1 MENQE
6 KKTEEIITNETV
18 SNTPVVNIEE
28 SAKKAN
34 KKRENTNKLR
44 IILFSIIGIIV
55 VLIALFIVFSRF
67 SNMNKF
73 EYNAEYPMYQY
84 FSGVKTSYTGKVT
97 LINDG
102 DITKVESNEGIVDI
116 NDAPIYYQDV
126 DNKVL
131 ITKNMQLFFPH
142 LFNKNYK
149 LKYFT
154 NVFYDTEMSSSYFED
169 GKKNVFLEDAFL
181 YDGNNMYLFLT
192 DISVQVLD
200 EKYDLSPLS
209 YVVVNYQGEVEIYD
223 KKADKYHMIELCE
236 KDVLANLGEYTINLS
251 TDTVSNGDNSRLLMK
266 SVDGLEIYK
275 SGK

>member
-28 SAKKAN
+28 TAKKAN

-102 DITKVESNEGIVDI
+102 DIIKVESNEGIMDI

>member
-28 SAKKAN
+28 TAKKAN

-102 DITKVESNEGIVDI
+102 DITKVESNEGIMDI

-131 ITKNMQLFFPH
+131 ITKNMKLFFPH

-154 NVFYDTEMSSSYFED
+154 NIFYDTEMSSSYFED

-223 KKADKYHMIELCE
+223 KKTDKYYMIELCE

>member
-28 SAKKAN
+28 TAKKAN

-102 DITKVESNEGIVDI
+102 DITKVESNEGIMDI

-154 NVFYDTEMSSSYFED
+154 NIFYDTEMSSSYFED

-200 EKYDLSPLS
+200 EKYDLSPLF
-209 YVVVNYQGEVEIYD
+209 
-223 KKADKYHMIELCE
+223 
-236 KDVLANLGEYTINLS
+236 LA
-251 TDTVSNGDNSRLLMK
+251 K
-266 SVDGLEIYK
+266 
-275 SGK
+275 

>member
-28 SAKKAN
+28 TAKKAN

-102 DITKVESNEGIVDI
+102 DITKVESNEGIMDI

-149 LKYFT
+149 LKYYT
-154 NVFYDTEMSSSYFED
+154 KVFYDTEMSSSYFED

-192 DISVQVLD
+192 DSSVQVLG

>member
-28 SAKKAN
+28 TAKKAN

-102 DITKVESNEGIVDI
+102 DITKVESNEGIMDI

-154 NVFYDTEMSSSYFED
+154 NIFYDTEMSSSYFED

-223 KKADKYHMIELCE
+223 KKTDKYHMIELCE

>member
-28 SAKKAN
+28 TAKKAN

-102 DITKVESNEGIVDI
+102 DITKVESNEGIMDI

-154 NVFYDTEMSSSYFED
+154 NIFYDTEMSSSYFED

-192 DISVQVLD
+192 DISVQVLG

-223 KKADKYHMIELCE
+223 KKTDKYHMIELCE

>member
-6 KKTEEIITNETV
+6 KKNEEVIINETV

-44 IILFSIIGIIV
+44 IILFSIIGVIV

-102 DITKVESNEGIVDI
+102 DITKVESNEGIMNI

-169 GKKNVFLEDAFL
+169 GKKNVFLEEAFL

-209 YVVVNYQGEVEIYD
+209 YVIVNYQGEVEIYD
-223 KKADKYHMIELCE
+223 KKTDKYHMIELCE
-236 KDVLANLGEYTINLS
+236 KDVLASLGEYTINLS

-275 SGK
+275 SGN

>member
-28 SAKKAN
+28 TAKKAN

-102 DITKVESNEGIVDI
+102 DITKVESNEGIMDI

-154 NVFYDTEMSSSYFED
+154 NVFYDTEVSSSYFED

-223 KKADKYHMIELCE
+223 KKTDKYHMIELCE

>member
-28 SAKKAN
+28 TAKKAN

-97 LINDG
+97 LVNDG
-102 DITKVESNEGIVDI
+102 DITKVESNEGIMDI

-192 DISVQVLD
+192 DINVQVLD

>member
-18 SNTPVVNIEE
+18 NNTPVVNIEE
-28 SAKKAN
+28 TAKKAN

-102 DITKVESNEGIVDI
+102 DITKVESNEGIMDI

-154 NVFYDTEMSSSYFED
+154 NIFYDNEMSSSYFED

-223 KKADKYHMIELCE
+223 KKTDKYHMIELCE

>member
-28 SAKKAN
+28 TAKKAN

-102 DITKVESNEGIVDI
+102 DITKVESNEGIMDI

-169 GKKNVFLEDAFL
+169 GKKNIFLEDAFL

-223 KKADKYHMIELCE
+223 KKTDKYHMIELCE

>member
-102 DITKVESNEGIVDI
+102 DITKVESNEGIMDI